1 MFPRRKARRAA
12 NNDCPAKAGHGVPY
26 RYNFNTDGN
35 GWSSEDRRYEIKCRI
50 NCPEAMRCS
59 GRAWRGAPTRRL
71 AFQALLLDCD
81 G

>member
-1 MFPRRKARRAA
+1 MQQRRLAVLRRGTAFTTSTAMFPRRKARRAA

-50 NCPEAMRCS
+50 NCPEAM
-59 GRAWRGAPTRRL
+59 
-71 AFQALLLDCD
+71 
-81 G
+81 